1 MSNLQQSFTRRSF
14 LKHTALGIAG
24 TGFLGLTAGCQK
36 NNQDEN
42 QTAQTSSSTP
52 KHGGTIRMGV
62 IGGQQAGSLD
72 PHLSP
77 IGGSIIRGFAIYNK
91 LWEWDENML
100 PRLTLAEFAEPNHN
114 ASEWTI
120 RLKKGLEFHHG
131 KTIGAD
137 DVLFSLRRLTDP
149 KLASPFR
156 HLVQWIDRDRL
167 QKVDPY
173 TIKIRFID
181 KILGFVALPETWV
194 NFGGIVPTDFDP
206 IHNPVGAGPYK
217 VKSFVP
223 GQRSVFTRFENY
235 FRTGQPY
242 ADEFEIID
250 FKDQISRLN
259 ALLAGQID
267 IANAITPEYIKI
279 LEQAKQIQTVRSQS
293 NIYHGFDFNTAKAP
307 FDKPEVRQ
315 AFRLIANRE
324 ELVQKALNGEGR
336 IANDLYSPQDPVYLS
351 SVAQRQQDITRAKV
365 LLAQAGYADGIN
377 LELVSLAGDAS
388 KAAIVFA
395 EQAKQANINIR
406 VKQVDSTV
414 FASPQRS
421 EWQISTNAGN
431 VGGPYLSTATTN
443 DSPLSTTAKINFHHP
458 EFSELFFKG
467 LSEPDLAKR
476 TQYLH
481 EAQKIQHE
489 QGGLLIWGFSNVIDA
504 AHQNIGG
511 LQAENTQFATW
522 RFEKLWKK

>member
-1 MSNLQQSFTRRSF
+1 MSNQQQSITRRSF
-14 LKHTALGIAG
+14 LKHTALGVAG
-24 TGFLGLTAGCQK
+24 TGILGMSTGCQK
-36 NNQDEN
+36 NNQEESN
-42 QTAQTSSSTP
+42 NSQTSTP
-52 KHGGTIRMGV
+52 QHGGTIRMGV
-62 IGGQQAGSLD
+62 IGGQQTGSLD

-77 IGGSIIRGFAIYNK
+77 IGGSIIRGFAVYNK
-91 LWEWDENML
+91 LWEWDEHML
-100 PRLTLAEFAEPNHN
+100 PRLALAEFAEPNHN

-131 KTIGAD
+131 KTVTAD
-137 DVLFSLRRLTDP
+137 DILFSVRRLTDP

-167 QKVDPY
+167 EKVDPY
-173 TIKIRFID
+173 TVKIRFID
-181 KILGFVALPETWV
+181 SIPGFIALPETWV

-217 VKSFVP
+217 VKSFIP

-235 FRTGQPY
+235 YKADQPY

-250 FKDQISRLN
+250 FKDQVSRLN

-279 LEQAKQIQTVRSQS
+279 LEQAKQIQTVRSQT
-293 NIYHGFDFNTAKAP
+293 NIHHGFDFNTAKAP
-307 FDKPEVRQ
+307 FDKVEVRQ

-351 SVAQRQQDITRAKV
+351 SVAQRQQDIAKAKT
-365 LLAQAGYADGIN
+365 LLAQAGYANGLDI
-377 LELVSLAGDAS
+377 ELISLVGDAS
-388 KAAIVFA
+388 KAALVLA
-395 EQAKQANINIR
+395 EQAKQANVNIR
-406 VKQVDSTV
+406 VKQVDSAI
-414 FASPQRS
+414 FNGPQRS
-421 EWQISTNAGN
+421 EWQISTNAIN
-431 VGGPYLSTATTN
+431 VGTPYLSTAVVN
-443 DSPLSTTAKINFHHP
+443 DAPLASSAKINFNQP

-476 TQYLH
+476 KYHLH
-481 EAQKIQHE
+481 QAQKIQHA

-504 AHQNIGG
+504 ANQSIGG
-511 LQAENTQFATW
+511 LQAENTQFSTW
-522 RFEKLWKK
+522 RFEKLWKKS